1 MNKIHV
7 IFASE
12 MGTAMGVADD
22 VVELAS
28 AKGIETTLSEMND
41 VSIDQLETMSTAM
54 FITSST
60 GDGDLPMMGEDFWA
74 ALENAD
80 ISLKNLKYSVC
91 ALGNRNYFSF
101 CGAGK
106 KIDGRLKE
114 LGADCVIDRHEC
126 DGGVDGWDT
135 WAESV
140 FKEFGF

>member
-1 MNKIHV
+1 MNKINV

-28 AKGIETTLSEMND
+28 VKGIETTLSEMND
-41 VSIDQLETMSTAM
+41 VSIDELETMATAM

-60 GDGDLPMMGEDFWA
+60 GDGDLPMMGEDFWV
-74 ALENAD
+74 ALKNAD
-80 ISLKNLKYSVC
+80 IRLKNLKYSVC
-91 ALGNRNYFSF
+91 ALGDRNYFSF

>member
-1 MNKIHV
+1 MNKINV

-74 ALENAD
+74 ALENA
-80 ISLKNLKYSVC
+80 
-91 ALGNRNYFSF
+91 NR
-101 CGAGK
+101 
-106 KIDGRLKE
+106 
-114 LGADCVIDRHEC
+114 RHNPLI
-126 DGGVDGWDT
+126 G
-135 WAESV
+135 
-140 FKEFGF
+140 

>member
-1 MNKIHV
+1 MNKINV

-28 AKGIETTLSEMND
+28 ATGIETILSEMND
-41 VSIDQLETMSTAM
+41 VSIDELKTMSTAM

-74 ALENAD
+74 ALENTD

-91 ALGNRNYFSF
+91 ALGDRNYFSF

-114 LGADCVIDRHEC
+114 LGADCVTDRHEC

>member
-1 MNKIHV
+1 
-7 IFASE
+7 
-12 MGTAMGVADD
+12 
-22 VVELAS
+22 
-28 AKGIETTLSEMND
+28 
-41 VSIDQLETMSTAM
+41 M

-106 KIDGRLKE
+106 KIDGSFKHKLKGRFVATKNPRSKRT
-114 LGADCVIDRHEC
+114 L
-126 DGGVDGWDT
+126 
-135 WAESV
+135 
-140 FKEFGF
+140 

>member
-1 MNKIHV
+1 MNKINV

-135 WAESV
+135 LAESV

>member
-1 MNKIHV
+1 MNKINV

-12 MGTAMGVADD
+12 MGTAMDVADD

>member
-1 MNKIHV
+1 MTKVNV
-7 IFASE
+7 IYASE

-28 AKGIETTLSEMND
+28 NKGIETTLSEMND
-41 VSIDQLETMSTAM
+41 ISIDELETLSTAM

-80 ISLKNLKYSVC
+80 INLQNLKYSVC
-91 ALGNRNYFSF
+91 ALGDRNYFSF

-114 LGADCVIDRHEC
+114 LGAVSVVDRHEC

-135 WAESV
+135 WAENV
-140 FKEFGF
+140 FKQFGF

>member
-1 MNKIHV
+1 MNKINV
-7 IFASE
+7 IFASD

-22 VVELAS
+22 AVELAT

-41 VSIDQLETMSTAM
+41 VSIDQLATMSTAM

>member
-1 MNKIHV
+1 MKTINV
-7 IFASE
+7 IYASE

-22 VVELAS
+22 VIELAFD
-28 AKGIETTLSEMND
+28 KGIETRLSEMND
-41 VSIDQLETMSTAM
+41 ISIDQLKSISTAM

-60 GDGDLPMMGEDFWA
+60 GDGDLPMMGEDFWS
-74 ALENAD
+74 ALERTNID
-80 ISLKNLKYSVC
+80 LKNLKYSVC
-91 ALGNRNYFSF
+91 ALGDRNYFSF

-106 KIDGRLKE
+106 KIDKRLKE
-114 LGADCVIDRHEC
+114 LGAKCVIERHEC